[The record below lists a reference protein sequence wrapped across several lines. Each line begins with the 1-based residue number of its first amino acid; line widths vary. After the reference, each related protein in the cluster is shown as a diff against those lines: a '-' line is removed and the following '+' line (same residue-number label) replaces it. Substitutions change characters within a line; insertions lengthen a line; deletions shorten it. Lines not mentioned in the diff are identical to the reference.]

1 MGQAMAPAAEPTT
14 VRSSSGRGLLI
25 GGIATLVAGLVLVL
39 LAAVGGVRAGLAIVD
54 LLGTEAISAPTE
66 VVTDFEAGSYS
77 VYQKADGT
85 AVALSPQ
92 TVSVTGAQGPVM
104 VRDAGTT
111 ETLTR
116 GQVVYE
122 AVARFT
128 IAEPGRYTVSLRS
141 TDPTEVV
148 IGPSLA
154 VVLSG
159 ALPWVMV
166 LGLGILVSLVGAA
179 LLIATI
185 VRRRRTPPSP
195 GTPMA
200 PGTPPAPEVGTAQ
213 QTPPASALAPVQQL
227 PPAGWYPDPAAT
239 GGQRYWDG
247 RNWTEHTA

>member
-1 MGQAMAPAAEPTT
+1 MAAAAEPAAA
-14 VRSSSGRGLLI
+14 RSNSGRGLLI

-54 LLGTEAISAPTE
+54 LLGIEAISAPTE

-92 TVSVTGAQGPVM
+92 TVSVTGSQGPVT

-141 TDPTEVV
+141 TDLTEVV

-154 VVLSG
+154 VVLSR

-166 LGLGILVSLVGAA
+166 LGVGILVSLVGAA
-179 LLIATI
+179 LLIAAI
-185 VRRRRTPPSP
+185 VRRRRTP
-195 GTPMA
+195 MA
-200 PGTPPAPEVGTAQ
+200 PSTPLAPGVGAARQ
-213 QTPPASALAPVQQL
+213 IPPASALEPVQHL

-239 GGQRYWDG
+239 SGQRYWDG
-247 RNWTEHTA
+247 RNWTGHTA